1 MPDVGWPTSANTGQ
15 HPFRVWPSPASLDQ
29 TAGMTPFEKMMMK
42 TQISGYQLIAD
53 FIAEQQE
60 RDPDVTVDGLEFLA
74 EQERKKLQT
83 RLDLEGPDR
92 Q

>member
-1 MPDVGWPTSANTGQ
+1 
-15 HPFRVWPSPASLDQ
+15 
-29 TAGMTPFEKMMMK
+29 MMLK

>member
-1 MPDVGWPTSANTGQ
+1 
-15 HPFRVWPSPASLDQ
+15 
-29 TAGMTPFEKMMMK
+29 MTPFEKMMMK

>member
-1 MPDVGWPTSANTGQ
+1 
-15 HPFRVWPSPASLDQ
+15 
-29 TAGMTPFEKMMMK
+29 MTPLEKMLLK
-42 TQISGYQLIAD
+42 TQIGGYQLIAD

-60 RDPDVTVDGLEFLA
+60 RDPGVTVDGLEALA

-92 Q
+92 R